1 MSDDAMSLF
10 LTLFRRAAQREV
22 GVEILMQSNIAL
34 DTDALVGYR
43 DDDDEEEE
51 EVV

>member
-1 MSDDAMSLF
+1 MTMRCHFFLPSFDAPRSA
-10 LTLFRRAAQREV
+10 T
-22 GVEILMQSNIAL
+22 GCGNLMQSNIAL